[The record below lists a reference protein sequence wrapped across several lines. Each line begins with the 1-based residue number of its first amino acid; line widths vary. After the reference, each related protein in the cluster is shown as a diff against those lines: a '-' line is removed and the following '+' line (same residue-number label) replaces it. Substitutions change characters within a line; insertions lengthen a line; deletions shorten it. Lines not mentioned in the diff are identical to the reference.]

1 MKKLFLVSLF
11 SIFLLPLLLNNDANA
26 SNPNL
31 FVSAENSNFINHF
44 EGSMVVE
51 VVIIDNNIRD
61 TDKGKGEAR
70 YPGGFS
76 SLTINRVYKL

>member
-1 MKKLFLVSLF
+1 MI
-11 SIFLLPLLLNNDANA
+11 SIIPFLLIPLLTSEVDA

-61 TDKGKGEAR
+61 TDQGKGE
-70 YPGGFS
+70 PNV
-76 SLTINRVYKL
+76 TINGKQLRMVQGSDGQWY

>member
-1 MKKLFLVSLF
+1 MS
-11 SIFLLPLLLNNDANA
+11 FLLIPLLTSYDAEA

-61 TDKGKGEAR
+61 TDQRLK
-70 YPGGFS
+70 
-76 SLTINRVYKL
+76 LTLVT